1 MRLDSEMLLRA
12 SVNVIKELTEK
23 NDRLQ
28 KRFDE
33 TQDEVLEHLEQAQ
46 NELKEIQELVRTLK

>member
-46 NELKEIQELVRTLK
+46 DELKKIQELIRTLK